1 MLLISLGYM
10 LAMFDD
16 TGIRESAASS
26 LISTSGNNGR
36 ARLFLYFYLLLVGGS
51 VVLDKDPIIREC
63 SAFPTKIGARATN
76 GVFLLP
82 NGFPHD
88 TTVTFLVAVAWLM
101 SGFAAS
107 NTTNEHMVG
116 TFHGVKS
123 VTVNG
128 GTFTTNHHRHVP
140 AQASQ

>member
-1 MLLISLGYM
+1 M

-16 TGIRESAASS
+16 TGIRESASS
-26 LISTSGNNGR
+26 LISASGNNGR
-36 ARLFLYFYLLLVGGS
+36 TRLFLYFYLLLVCGS
-51 VVLDKDPIIREC
+51 IVLGKDPIIREC
-63 SAFPTKIGARATN
+63 SAFPTKIGARAI
-76 GVFLLP
+76 

-107 NTTNEHMVG
+107 NTTNEHMIG
-116 TFHGVKS
+116 TFHGVKN

>member
-1 MLLISLGYM
+1 MS
-10 LAMFDD
+10 DD

-26 LISTSGNNGR
+26 LISTSGR
-36 ARLFLYFYLLLVGGS
+36 TRPFFYFYLLLVCGS
-51 VVLDKDPIIREC
+51 VVLGKDPIIREC
-63 SAFPTKIGARATN
+63 SAFPTKIGARVIN

-101 SGFAAS
+101 SGFATS